1 MNYTFGLLP
10 LLGRRPAFVISD
22 RVRYV
27 NIDQLFLNSYI
38 KLLIKV
44 CHKRGALATG
54 GMAALILEGVVDAKL
69 VNQKI
74 EKPEIYVLSGKRV

>member
-1 MNYTFGLLP
+1 M
-10 LLGRRPAFVISD
+10 ISD

-27 NIDQLFLNSYI
+27 NIDQLFLSSYI

-54 GMAALILEGVVDAKL
+54 GMAALILDDDNSKSV
-69 VNQKI
+69 
-74 EKPEIYVLSGKRV
+74 S

>member
-1 MNYTFGLLP
+1 LVFIALLFHQLFNWESLQVKIFGLT
-10 LLGRRPAFVISD
+10 GRRPEFVISD

-27 NIDQLFLNSYI
+27 NIDQLFLISYI

-54 GMAALILEGVVDAKL
+54 GMAAL
-69 VNQKI
+69 
-74 EKPEIYVLSGKRV
+74 VLDGDDSK